1 MFLGTVFELLKLIIN
16 CAFLM
21 HILNLEPNKRQNMS
35 KKCSCPEKKS
45 ELSLKICKKK
55 LKFMVID
62 GVLYNDKYLT
72 LHRIK
77 KLKAL

>member
-1 MFLGTVFELLKLIIN
+1 
-16 CAFLM
+16 
-21 HILNLEPNKRQNMS
+21 MS

-45 ELSLKICKKK
+45 ELSLKNCKKN